1 MGDLLHTFSRR
12 EYRALSRTS
21 HASAASSGTPR
32 SRLLLSAVA
41 AVMTVSGR
49 ASYVRQHECHT
60 STTPAVL
67 LLIRVWHRIRSPIVR
82 WTSRNSLIYGD
93 RSLHLVRARTRGAQ
107 TKRH

>member
-1 MGDLLHTFSRR
+1 VGDLLHTFSRR

-67 LLIRVWHRIRSPIVR
+67 LLIGCIADPGSPI
-82 WTSRNSLIYGD
+82 
-93 RSLHLVRARTRGAQ
+93 RTMDQSQLPDLR
-107 TKRH
+107 

>member
-67 LLIRVWHRIRSPIVR
+67 LLISVASRIPGPPISYDGPVA
-82 WTSRNSLIYGD
+82 TP
-93 RSLHLVRARTRGAQ
+93 
-107 TKRH
+107 

>member
-60 STTPAVL
+60 STTPAESCAPADPGGGIGSGRPDYDGPVAT
-67 LLIRVWHRIRSPIVR
+67 P
-82 WTSRNSLIYGD
+82 
-93 RSLHLVRARTRGAQ
+93 
-107 TKRH
+107 

>member
-1 MGDLLHTFSRR
+1 VGDLLHTFSRR

-67 LLIRVWHRIRSPIVR
+67 LLIRSPI
-82 WTSRNSLIYGD
+82 TMDQSQQSLIYGD

>member
-21 HASAASSGTPR
+21 HASAASSGHPAF
-32 SRLLLSAVA
+32 RLLLSAGA

-67 LLIRVWHRIRSPIVR
+67 LLIGYSRSELR
-82 WTSRNSLIYGD
+82 RSRSHFTDYDGQSHLTNS
-93 RSLHLVRARTRGAQ
+93 
-107 TKRH
+107 

>member
-1 MGDLLHTFSRR
+1 VGDLLHTFSRR

-32 SRLLLSAVA
+32 SRLLLSAGA

-67 LLIRVWHRIRSPIVR
+67 LLIRVAASDPRSPITMDQSQLPDLR
-82 WTSRNSLIYGD
+82 
-93 RSLHLVRARTRGAQ
+93 
-107 TKRH
+107 